1 MSRLLEP
8 MSSRPVIVWFR
19 QDLRLS
25 DNPALRAAADSG
37 RPVLP
42 VYVLDDETPGP
53 RRVGGAGRWWLH
65 HSLTALA
72 ESLAVLGAPLVL
84 RRGIAADSVANLA
97 AESGAGTVYWN
108 RHVEPHWRA
117 AERDLEQRLAA
128 RGIESRALPTSLLF
142 EPGSIVSRQGKP
154 FRVFTPFWKAC
165 LTARPPGGP
174 SPAPPR
180 LRGIEPPPGGE
191 SLGDWNFLPTGPD
204 WAEGLRQTWRPGE
217 RPGRERLE
225 AFVDDDLRGYGRDRD
240 RPEPGATSRL
250 SPHLHFGE
258 VSPRQV
264 WHAVRHRIEADAGA
278 AHGGE
283 AFLRELGWREFCA
296 HVLVDHPQIADE
308 PLQSRF
314 ARFPWADDRETLRA
328 WQRGRTG
335 YPIVDAGMRQLWHSG
350 WMHNRVRMVAASFLV
365 KHLLLPWQWG
375 EAWFWDTLVDADIA
389 SNAGGWQW
397 VAGCGTDAAPYFRI
411 FNPVLQ
417 GEKFDPDGAY
427 VRRWVPELEGLPD
440 RWIHRPWQAPPLEL
454 SAAGVRLGATYPEP
468 IVDHALARARAL
480 AALETVKGG
489 A

>member
-1 MSRLLEP
+1 LEVP
-8 MSSRPVIVWFR
+8 
-19 QDLRLS
+19 
-25 DNPALRAAADSG
+25 PAGDSAD
-37 RPVLP
+37 
-42 VYVLDDETPGP
+42 E
-53 RRVGGAGRWWLH
+53 W
-65 HSLTALA
+65 
-72 ESLAVLGAPLVL
+72 
-84 RRGIAADSVANLA
+84 NL
-97 AESGAGTVYWN
+97 
-108 RHVEPHWRA
+108 
-117 AERDLEQRLAA
+117 
-128 RGIESRALPTSLLF
+128 LPT
-142 EPGSIVSRQGKP
+142 
-154 FRVFTPFWKAC
+154 A
-165 LTARPPGGP
+165 
-174 SPAPPR
+174 
-180 LRGIEPPPGGE
+180 
-191 SLGDWNFLPTGPD
+191 PD
-204 WAEGLRQTWRPGE
+204 WAGGLRQAWRPGE
-217 RPGRERLE
+217 GPGRERLE
-225 AFVDDDLRGYGRDRD
+225 AFVDDDLRAYGRDRD

-250 SPHLHFGE
+250 SPYLHFGE

-264 WHAVRHRIEADAGA
+264 WHAVRHRIEADTVS

-296 HVLVDHPQIADE
+296 QVLVDHPHVADE

-314 ARFPWADDRETLRA
+314 ARFPWADDRETLKA

-335 YPIVDAGMRQLWHSG
+335 YPIVDAGMCQLWHSG

-454 SAAGVRLGATYPEP
+454 SAAGVRLGATYPAP

-480 AALETVKGG
+480 AALETLKG
-489 A
+489 AA